1 MRATA
6 TITAIRSTHSSQLI
20 THEMLASCT
29 TMAASAKYPDL
40 VNEIAFFQVLFFAA
54 KCKYTVS

>member
-1 MRATA
+1 
-6 TITAIRSTHSSQLI
+6 
-20 THEMLASCT
+20 MLASGS
-29 TMAASAKYPDL
+29 TMAASAVNTYL